1 MTQSVTKKGRPTFGK
16 RAMTGAQRQ
25 RRRRKLVRHKD
36 KRDWRAVREL
46 HLARALPCLIM
57 QNVR

>member
-1 MTQSVTKKGRPTFGK
+1 
-16 RAMTGAQRQ
+16 MTGAQRQ